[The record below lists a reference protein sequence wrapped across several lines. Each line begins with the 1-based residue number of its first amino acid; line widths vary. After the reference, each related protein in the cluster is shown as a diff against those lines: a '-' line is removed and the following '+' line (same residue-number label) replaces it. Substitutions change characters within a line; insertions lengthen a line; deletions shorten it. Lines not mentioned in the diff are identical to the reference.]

1 MDRQAALTLVIIFF
15 IIFFMLSYYGALLT
29 VFSSLVFS
37 TFVALILLN
46 LFYPPNQVANDDADF
61 TLIIYAVLQLLGI
74 LFIAFYVAYQTL
86 MDVRCI

>member
-1 MDRQAALTLVIIFF
+1 MDRQSALTLIIIFF
-15 IIFFMLSYYGALLT
+15 IVFFMLSYYGAMLT

-37 TFVALILLN
+37 TFVSLILLN

-74 LFIAFYVAYQTL
+74 LFIAFYVAYNTL
-86 MDVRCI
+86 IDVRC